1 MDVHLFDEFANVFY
15 AAERV
20 AFQFLHGLLH
30 GFRRLFFPGEKPH
43 HELGIRVMVER
54 LVAGQVARAAVGA
67 FPHEEGTVLDPGFEF
82 RIKGD
87 IDTLTD
93 VYLRLFVALTA
104 ACGHH
109 R

>member
-1 MDVHLFDEFANVFY
+1 
-15 AAERV
+15 
-20 AFQFLHGLLH
+20 
-30 GFRRLFFPGEKPH
+30 
-43 HELGIRVMVER
+43 MVER
-54 LVAGQVARAAVGA
+54 LVFGQIARAAIGA
-67 FPHEEGTVLDPGFEF
+67 LPQEQRAVLDPGFEF